1 MKIMNLPQ
9 KYVMKSNDAIN
20 ISTIKYKLTAM
31 SFLQFF
37 VWGAWLTTIGT
48 YCTVGKG
55 WTFGQFGAIFST
67 LALSS
72 ILMPSI
78 IGIIADKWMRA
89 ERLYGLL
96 HICYGSILLLI
107 PNLIFVQEN
116 VPFFAQM
123 PEYDLLYWVIFAG
136 MICYMPTISLSNS
149 VSYRILNMINGNVV
163 KDFPSIR
170 VWGTVGFI
178 AAMWITNLSGSKY
191 NSMQFVIA
199 GLTAILLG
207 LYAFTLPACMPQ
219 AKNNE
224 KKSLISQLGLDAFRL
239 FGNYQMAL
247 FFLFSMLLG
256 AALQLSNMYGDAFL
270 SSFEKGSVVEKYSTI
285 IYSISQVSETVFIL
299 TIPFFLKRFGMKNV
313 MLFALFAWVLR
324 YGFFAFGMVPMGS
337 VFIVLSCIVYGMAFD
352 FFLISGSMYIETTTD
367 SSMRSSAQGLFI
379 MMTNGFGAYFGT
391 IVSSWIIDQY
401 FTNGDGS
408 TNWHFTWIA
417 FAGYCLVVA
426 VLFAVLFKHKHD
438 KEVLKNLQH

>member
-1 MKIMNLPQ
+1 
-9 KYVMKSNDAIN
+9 MKSSDVVNP
-20 ISTIKYKLTAM
+20 SLTTIKYKLTFM

-72 ILMPSI
+72 ILMPSL

-96 HICYGSILLLI
+96 HILYGSILLLI
-107 PNLIFVQEN
+107 PNLNFLQKNIA
-116 VPFFAQM
+116 FFADM
-123 PEYDLLYWVIFAG
+123 PEYDVLYWVVFAS

-149 VSYRILNMINGNVV
+149 VSYRILNMFKGNVV

-170 VWGTVGFI
+170 VWGTIGFI
-178 AAMWITNLSGSKY
+178 AAMWTTNLSGSKD

-199 GLTAILLG
+199 GITAVLLG
-207 LYAFTLPACMPQ
+207 VYAFTLPACRPEE
-219 AKNNE
+219 KSGE
-224 KKSLISQLGLDAFRL
+224 KKSFGSMLGLDAFRL
-239 FGNYQMAL
+239 FANYKMAL
-247 FFLFSMLLG
+247 FFVFSMLLG

-270 SSFEKGSVVEKYSTI
+270 SSFKPGSIVEKYSTI
-285 IYSISQVSETVFIL
+285 IYSISQFSETAFIL
-299 TIPFFLKRFGMKNV
+299 TIPFFLKRFGMKKV
-313 MLFALFAWVLR
+313 MLFALIAWVLR

-337 VFIVLSCIVYGMAFD
+337 AFIVLSCIVYGMAFD

-367 SSMRSSAQGLFI
+367 SRLRSSAQGLFI

-391 IVSSWIIDQY
+391 IASSWIIDQY
-401 FTNGDGS
+401 FTFNDGT
-408 TNWHFTWIA
+408 TNWHFTWMT
-417 FAGYCLVVA
+417 FAMYCLIVA
-426 VLFAVLFKHKHD
+426 ILFAVLFKHEHRP
-438 KEVLKNLQH
+438 EEIGEASH

>member
-1 MKIMNLPQ
+1 
-9 KYVMKSNDAIN
+9 MKSNDAVN
-20 ISTIKYKLTAM
+20 SSLTTIKYKLTAM

-48 YCTVGKG
+48 YCTIGKG

-107 PNLIFVQEN
+107 PNLTAVQEN
-116 VPFFAQM
+116 VPFFSHM
-123 PEYDLLYWVIFAG
+123 PEYDVLYWVIFAG

-149 VSYRILNMINGNVV
+149 VSYRILNMFNGNVV

-178 AAMWITNLSGSKY
+178 AAMWTTNLTGSKV

-199 GLTAILLG
+199 GVSAILLG
-207 LYAFTLPACMPQ
+207 LYAFTLPACSPEGKS
-219 AKNNE
+219 AE
-224 KKSLISQLGLDAFRL
+224 KKSLISMLGLDAFRL
-239 FGNYQMAL
+239 FGSYKMAL
-247 FFLFSMLLG
+247 FFVFSMLLG
-256 AALQLSNMYGDAFL
+256 AALQLSNMFGDRFL
-270 SSFEKGSVVEKYSTI
+270 SGFPAGSVVEKYSTI
-285 IYSISQVSETVFIL
+285 IYSISQFSETAFIL
-299 TIPFFLKRFGMKNV
+299 TIPFFLKKFGMKNV

-367 SSMRSSAQGLFI
+367 SRLRSSAQGLFI

-391 IVSSWIIDQY
+391 KISGWVIDRY
-401 FTNGDGS
+401 FTFTDGNI
-408 TNWHFTWIA
+408 NWHFTWIT

-426 VLFAVLFKHKHD
+426 VLFAVLFKHEHRP
-438 KEVLKNLQH
+438 EEINSPTH